1 MRANPIFW
9 LVLVMAAVLVHAVDV
24 VAAAGTD
31 HCLVCFQTI
40 VDATGCHQP
49 SGQEDQIEACFCK
62 IASMCSAVCHNR
74 LRFDPNL
81 VCNTTDESPDTVDN
95 NTTLL
100 ARGDASK
107 TRFVPSL
114 TRFCKE
120 PGLVDCLLPLP
131 PDTNITVE
139 QFFADRENVFSD
151 KVKRGHRGSGGAG
164 YTGWCGATGTACAN
178 AEDGEVE
185 DEESEL
191 SSESTSPFTDADMK
205 RSDVNVDFAAGRG
218 RGGGGEHRSPF
229 GWCGSPGMTSCH
241 DEEEGE
247 HDTLGAVAENIE
259 PDTISAITGKRDE
272 INIDAAAGRGRG
284 GGEEHR
290 SPFGW
295 CGSPGMICYNEE
307 DHDEHANASAVQPNS
322 SSDDNIKRDD
332 DSSLNPILNNPDLCG
347 NAGQACAH
355 NSDHQGH
362 LLSTMTQ
369 EPQVTVL
376 PTPVPGM
383 SDKTSIFTTIIYHTV
398 IEYKTMNND
407 EMQPMKR
414 PVSIWTT
421 ATTATV
427 TEVEGSHLL
436 VGASATGLVTIDRN
450 AGVQRG
456 GASSAGVPGFV
467 ILAVVGAVVGVVIR
481 GD

>member
-1 MRANPIFW
+1 MRANPVIW
-9 LVLVMAAVLVHAVDV
+9 LVLGMATVLVHAGDV
-24 VAAAGTD
+24 VATAETD

-81 VCNTTDESPDTVDN
+81 VCNTTDETPDTAND
-95 NTTLL
+95 TTLL

-131 PDTNITVE
+131 PNTNITVE
-139 QFFADRENVFSD
+139 QFLADRGTVSSE

-164 YTGWCGATGTACAN
+164 YTGWCGAPGTACAN
-178 AEDGEVE
+178 AEDGEVG
-185 DEESEL
+185 DEESDDSIEF
-191 SSESTSPFTDADMK
+191 TSPFTDADME
-205 RSDVNVDFAAGRG
+205 RSDANVAAAAGHGRGGGGEYRNPFGWCGSPGMTSCHDEEEGEHNTLDAVAKNMELESISDITDKRNDINIDAAARG

-229 GWCGSPGMTSCH
+229 GWCGSPGM
-241 DEEEGE
+241 
-247 HDTLGAVAENIE
+247 
-259 PDTISAITGKRDE
+259 
-272 INIDAAAGRGRG
+272 
-284 GGEEHR
+284 
-290 SPFGW
+290 
-295 CGSPGMICYNEE
+295 ICYAE
-307 DHDEHANASAVQPNS
+307 DGDDEQADSTAIESEVEAKRR
-322 SSDDNIKRDD
+322 DDNP
-332 DSSLNPILNNPDLCG
+332 LNPILNNPDLCG
-347 NAGQACAH
+347 NAGLACAH

-362 LLSTMTQ
+362 LLSTEVTQ
-369 EPQVTVL
+369 EVTVL
-376 PTPVPGM
+376 PTPVPAM
-383 SDKTSIFTTIIYHTV
+383 SDKTTIFTTIIYHTV
-398 IEYKTMNND
+398 IKYKTMNND

-436 VGASATGLVTIDRN
+436 VVADATGPGTISGN
-450 AGVQRG
+450 AGMQR
-456 GASSAGVPGFV
+456 AGSEGWMMVW
-467 ILAVVGAVVGVVIR
+467 VVGAVIGMIL
-481 GD
+481 